1 MSDLATETQAY
12 VDMVNEAT
20 RQIETLHGEI
30 SGAVASW
37 DGLFAEPI
45 AALPDPEQIDDQI
58 AGFDQGMT
66 DLGQA
71 FHDTLCS
78 AIEACEAEFGA
89 LETAATALQSAW
101 DSQVGAL
108 HAELGKLATQIG
120 THQQDLTEA
129 LTEGLAAVLIQGR
142 DLFDSAVNP
151 FVGNGTHWIGEL
163 QGVLEANYAA
173 AWQAVTSALGGEHNG
188 NSQQFVEAASGAAGE
203 SFQAFL
209 DTTVAALGDLGA
221 GIGDSLETLSGHL
234 GDSVAKMLDEA
245 IQSIIA
251 TAIDAFKETIL
262 EAIGVATIGQLITDA
277 LAASGVLEVLI
288 PLNLAI
294 EAILRA
300 IEIFKNPGSALGF

>member
-30 SGAVASW
+30 SDAVGSW
-37 DGLFAEPI
+37 DNLFAEQI
-45 AALPDPEQIDDQI
+45 AALPDPVQIDDQI
-58 AGFDQGMT
+58 AGFDQGIA
-66 DLGQA
+66 DLAQA
-71 FHDTLCS
+71 FHDTLCA
-78 AIEACEAEFGA
+78 AIEACETEFGG
-89 LETAATALQSAW
+89 LESAATALQSAW
-101 DSQVGAL
+101 DVQVGAL
-108 HAELGKLATQIG
+108 HTELGSFATELG
-120 THQQDLTEA
+120 NLQQELTDA

-173 AWQAVTSALGGEHNG
+173 AWQAVTSALGGEHSG
-188 NSQQFVEAASGAAGE
+188 NSQQFVESASGAAGE

-209 DTTVAALGDLGA
+209 DATVAALGDLGA
-221 GIGDSLETLSGHL
+221 GIGDSLEALSGHL
-234 GDSVAKMLDEA
+234 GDSISKMLDEA
-245 IQSIIA
+245 IQGIIA
-251 TAIDAFKETIL
+251 TAIDTFKDTIL
-262 EAIGVATIGQLITDA
+262 EAIGVATIGQMITDA